1 MACRQM
7 AGSSAIWRTTR
18 AASTGREGTDDG
30 SGIQAQQ
37 HASADVLIVVA
48 LREERDAVKAVRT
61 GALGAWTEE
70 RAPGT
75 ELRIERRSF
84 RAADGGVLSVAL
96 ICAEEMGTAQTVG
109 VAAPV
114 VMALR
119 PRCLAMCGVLAGKPK
134 DT

>member
-1 MACRQM
+1 MSDQASV
-7 AGSSAIWRTTR
+7 AG
-18 AASTGREGTDDG
+18 
-30 SGIQAQQ
+30 QQ
-37 HASADVLIVVA
+37 NAPADVLIVAA
-48 LREERDAVKAVRT
+48 LREERDAVKAVTT

-75 ELRIERRSF
+75 ELRVERRSF
-84 RAADGGVLSVAL
+84 RAARSGVLRVAL

-109 VAAPV
+109 VAGPV